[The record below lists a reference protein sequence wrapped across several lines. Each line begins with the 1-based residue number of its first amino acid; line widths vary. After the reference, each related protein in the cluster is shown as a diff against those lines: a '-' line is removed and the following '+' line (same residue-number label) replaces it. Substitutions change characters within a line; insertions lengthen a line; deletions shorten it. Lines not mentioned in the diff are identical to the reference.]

1 MINTTPRNVLI
12 ADDEPLARERIRRL
26 VEALPDYR
34 VCGEA
39 GDGHE
44 ALDQVAR
51 CNPDVVLLDI
61 RMPGMDG
68 MEAAE
73 RLAALDSPPA
83 VIFCTAYDHY
93 AISAFE
99 VQAVAY
105 LLKPVRREDLA
116 DALARASRINR
127 LQLQALQAR
136 DRNGGEQLAVKSH
149 RGTELIE
156 MGQVYYCEAD
166 QKYVTV
172 HHSQGETLTDHTLK
186 ELEARFPD
194 HLLRIHRHTLV
205 GVRYIRS
212 LTRDGDGHWFLELTD
227 RHARL
232 PVSRRHA
239 STVREW
245 LNEHLAGQG

>member
-1 MINTTPRNVLI
+1 MTMTTRHKVLI

-26 VEALPDYR
+26 VEALPGYQ

-39 GDGHE
+39 SDGH
-44 ALDQVAR
+44 QVLGLVAEG
-51 CNPDVVLLDI
+51 NPDVVLLDI

-73 RLAALDSPPA
+73 RLAALVNPPA

-105 LLKPVRREDLA
+105 LLKPVRREALTE
-116 DALARASRINR
+116 ALARAGRINR
-127 LQLQALQAR
+127 LQLQAIQAR
-136 DRNGGEQLAVKSH
+136 EQDSGEQLAIKSH

-156 MGQVYYCEAD
+156 MDQVYYCEAD

-172 HHSQGETLTDHTLK
+172 HHHQGQTLTDHTLK
-186 ELEARFPD
+186 ELEARFAD

-205 GVRYIRS
+205 GVRFIRR
-212 LTRDGDGHWFLELTD
+212 LARDHDGHWFLELTGRQD
-227 RHARL
+227 RL

-239 STVREW
+239 TNVREW
-245 LNEHLAGQG
+245 LSEHLPAAD